1 MLYGLDPRRYPGP
14 HPFSQAFQQVSD
26 GLWPH
31 SLALSGLPRRLPHPV
46 FGGSPVLPVLLTG
59 PAFSRPVSPVLSR
72 PGSAAPMAMP
82 GVFGGSAGQRAVGQ
96 QSPAFSGLPHP
107 VFGGSP
113 VLPGF
118 EQGYSVFVP
127 GPASRPG
134 SAAPMAMPGVFGGSA
149 GQKAVGQHSP
159 AFSGLPHPVFGGSP
173 VLPGLEQGYGVF
185 LPGPASRPGSAAPMA
200 MPGVLQ
206 SPSATSWRHRWEANG
221 QAIANMRDVLEASL
235 APGSP
240 VLSPRLRPASP
251 VFGSVGQVSPV
262 LGVIPVPFSS
272 GILHMPPHSHT
283 AFQDYQDPYLG
294 WKMADRRLLDDVLM
308 HPLLPHI
315 NEQGIRPLF
324 L

>member
-113 VLPGF
+113 VLPG
-118 EQGYSVFVP
+118 
-127 GPASRPG
+127 
-134 SAAPMAMPGVFGGSA
+134 
-149 GQKAVGQHSP
+149 
-159 AFSGLPHPVFGGSP
+159 
-173 VLPGLEQGYGVF
+173 LEQGYGVF

-251 VFGSVGQVSPV
+251 VFGTVGQVSPV

-272 GILHMPPHSHT
+272 EILHMPPHSHT